1 MSTNHMVKSFCRWN
15 IDFEKVHL
23 VNAAYVNDQASNSF
37 LESTGTMTIKSV
49 VCCSMKPPEF

>member
-1 MSTNHMVKSFCRWN
+1 MVKSFCHWN

-23 VNAAYVNDQASNSF
+23 VNAAYVNDQATNSF